1 MLKSKGIFLAASAIF
16 LFSAGLS
23 AADNVLL
30 ALRAAPAQGEVI
42 KTAELLAPATAQAPV
57 TELQAGDFDALSA
70 VNDPLYREGSKEFL
84 KEAVKQD
91 ERRAQAPA
99 AVKPALRDAPADIL
113 LPAAAPAQKPVF
125 KKLKLKKPVHADPLN
140 VKDTL

>member
-1 MLKSKGIFLAASAIF
+1 MSKSKDLFLAAAALF

-30 ALRAAPAQGEVI
+30 ALRAAPAQAEVI

-57 TELQAGDFDALSA
+57 TELQPGDFDALSA

-84 KEAVKQD
+84 KETVKQD
-91 ERRAQAPA
+91 ELKAQER
-99 AVKPALRDAPADIL
+99 AVKPALRDAPADIAV
-113 LPAAAPAQKPVF
+113 PAVPAVKPVYKKF
-125 KKLKLKKPVHADPLN
+125 KAKKPVHADPLE

>member
-1 MLKSKGIFLAASAIF
+1 MLKTKGLLLAVSAVF
-16 LFSAGLS
+16 FFSAGLC

-30 ALRAAPAQGEVI
+30 ALRAAPAEAEAI

-84 KEAVKQD
+84 KEAVKRD
-91 ERRAQAPA
+91 ELKAQER
-99 AVKPALRDAPADIL
+99 AVKPALRDAPADIAV
-113 LPAAAPAQKPVF
+113 PAVPAKKPAF
-125 KKLKLKKPVHADPLN
+125 KKFKATKPVHADPLN